1 MKKKWL
7 GLTVILVAG
16 LAFVVAGW
24 LNWKHGRIYPSTADA
39 YVGGDVTVV
48 SSRVPGTLLAVKVK
62 SHESV
67 AQGQVI
73 AEIDPRD
80 YDQAVAETQAELAK
94 AEATLEQDR
103 ALIAGAQAQIVVARS
118 QAALARA
125 DRDRYADLQR
135 NGSIP
140 ERQAEQA
147 ATNSEVAAAQLTA
160 AQRALSAA
168 RAKLVVDEKN
178 RAQVAAKGDRAALQR
193 SYCTVV
199 APCAGVVAEKAGQ
212 PGQVVAAG
220 QPLCRIATLTSD
232 HIWVDANYKE
242 TQIVRIRPGQSATVT
257 VHAQGGRE
265 YHGRVEAISAG
276 TGASFSLLPA
286 ENATGNWVEIVQR
299 VPVRILLDNG
309 ESPALSLRLGL
320 SAHVTIDTRGPGD
333 R

>member
-1 MKKKWL
+1 MKKKWI

-16 LAFVVAGW
+16 LGFVVAGW
-24 LNWKHGRIYPSTADA
+24 LNWKHGRLYPSTADA
-39 YVGGDVTVV
+39 YVGGDVTTVA
-48 SSRVPGTLLAVKVK
+48 SRVPGTLLAVDVQ
-62 SHESV
+62 SHETV
-67 AQGQVI
+67 VQGQVV
-73 AEIDPRD
+73 AELDPRD
-80 YDQAVAETQAELAK
+80 FDQAVSEAQAELAK

-118 QAALARA
+118 QAELARV
-125 DRDRYADLQR
+125 DRDRYADLKR

-160 AQRALSAA
+160 AQRALTAA
-168 RAKLVVDEKN
+168 QARLLVDERN
-178 RAQVAAKGDRAALQR
+178 RTQVAAKGERAALQR

-199 APCAGVVAEKAGQ
+199 APCAGVVADKSAQ

-220 QPLCRIATLTSD
+220 QPLCRIAALAAG
-232 HIWVDANYKE
+232 HVWVEANFKE
-242 TQIVRIRPGQSATVT
+242 TQLGRIRAGQPATVT
-257 VHAQGGRE
+257 VHAEGKRE

-276 TGASFSLLPA
+276 TGSSFSLLPA

-299 VPVRILLDNG
+299 VPVRIVLDDA
-309 ESPALSLRLGL
+309 ESPAQSLRLGL
-320 SAHVTIDTRGPGD
+320 SAHVTIDTRGAGD